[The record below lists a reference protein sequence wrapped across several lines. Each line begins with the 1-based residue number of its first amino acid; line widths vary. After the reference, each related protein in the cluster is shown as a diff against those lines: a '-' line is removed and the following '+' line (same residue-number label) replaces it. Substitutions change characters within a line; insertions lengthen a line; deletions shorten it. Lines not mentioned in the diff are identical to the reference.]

1 MSRRPGKHLHALLLA
16 IFWIAQVQ
24 GTVHAI
30 GHLASPAGVSDRA
43 TVPHSLI
50 CLECAAVSQAGAAPV
65 LSLPTTFLAS
75 STGGVVETSA
85 AAAVAADPL
94 TAYRSRAPPPS
105 PI

>member
-1 MSRRPGKHLHALLLA
+1 MRQIRQYAPAFLLA

-30 GHLASPAGVSDRA
+30 GHLGSPAGVSDRA

-65 LSLPTTFLAS
+65 LSLPTIFLAP
-75 STGGVVETSA
+75 STGGVLETN
-85 AAAVAADPL
+85 AAAVIAADPL
-94 TAYRSRAPPPS
+94 TAYRSRAPPLS

>member
-1 MSRRPGKHLHALLLA
+1 MRRPPRKYVHALLLA

-30 GHLASPAGVSDRA
+30 GHLGSPAGVSDRA

-65 LSLPTTFLAS
+65 LSLPTAFLALQ
-75 STGGVVETSA
+75 TGGVVEAT
-85 AAAVAADPL
+85 AAAVIGADPL
-94 TAYRSRAPPPS
+94 TAYRSRAPPLS

>member
-1 MSRRPGKHLHALLLA
+1 MRRPPRKYVHALLLA

-24 GTVHAI
+24 GTVHAV
-30 GHLASPAGVSDRA
+30 GHLGSPAGVSDRA
-43 TVPHSLI
+43 TVPHSFI

-65 LSLPTTFLAS
+65 LSLPTAFLALQ
-75 STGGVVETSA
+75 TGGVVEAT
-85 AAAVAADPL
+85 AAAVIAAGPL

>member
-1 MSRRPGKHLHALLLA
+1 VSRPTRKHLHALLLA

-30 GHLASPAGVSDRA
+30 GHLGSPAGVSDRA

-50 CLECAAVSQAGAAPV
+50 CLECAAVSQAAAAPV
-65 LSLPTTFLAS
+65 LSLPTTFLPLQ
-75 STGGVVETSA
+75 TGGVVGTT
-85 AAAVAADPL
+85 AAAVTAADPVA
-94 TAYRSRAPPPS
+94 AYRSRAPPLS

>member
-1 MSRRPGKHLHALLLA
+1 VIRPSRKHLHALLIA

-24 GTVHAI
+24 GTVHAV
-30 GHLASPAGVSDRA
+30 GHLGSPAGVSDRA
-43 TVPHSLI
+43 TVPHSVL

-75 STGGVVETSA
+75 PTGGLVETT
-85 AAAVAADPL
+85 AAAVIAADPL
-94 TAYRSRAPPPS
+94 TAYRSRAPPIS

>member
-1 MSRRPGKHLHALLLA
+1 MRRTRQLTHALLIA

-24 GTVHAI
+24 GTVHAV
-30 GHLASPAGVSDRA
+30 GHLGSPAGVSDRA
-43 TVPHSLI
+43 TVPHSVL

-65 LSLPTTFLAS
+65 LSLPTTFLAP
-75 STGGVVETSA
+75 STGGVLEAT
-85 AAAVAADPL
+85 AAAVVAADLL